1 MLDLKKTHLK
11 ETVMKK
17 LGIVLTLA
25 CVVSFAQMMWAQAAP
40 AGQIPDETV
49 VAKIDGKSVTAGEV
63 RDALATMPSDFGKL
77 YQQDPKLAIQ
87 QLYVLRHL
95 AEEGEK
101 AKLGEQSPMKEQLE
115 IMRAN
120 VLASAMLSREHNN
133 YGVSEEM
140 IKEYYERNQAK
151 FQRAKIKLISIAFKP
166 AVPAAG
172 AAIAD
177 IARATAE
184 AAASK
189 TQRSEADARKLA
201 EDLVKQTRE
210 GADFNKLVEQYSEDA
225 ASKAAGG
232 DFGLVNFN
240 SGHSADIKSAV
251 MALKPG
257 EVTDPIRQSSAFYVI
272 RVDEKTVQNMQ
283 EVMEPIIQDL
293 RQAHVN
299 EWFTAIRNRFALV
312 VENPRFFAQPPRGQ
326 PTPPLPPVPG
336 APAGNPK

>member
-17 LGIVLTLA
+17 PGIVLTLA

-49 VAKIDGKSVTAGEV
+49 VAKIDGKNVTAGEV
-63 RDALATMPSDFGKL
+63 RNALATMPADFGRL

-151 FQRAKIKLISIAFKP
+151 FQKAKIKLKIGRSIPKMLPQKLPVETSAWSASIAGMP
-166 AVPAAG
+166 V
-172 AAIAD
+172 
-177 IARATAE
+177 T
-184 AAASK
+184 
-189 TQRSEADARKLA
+189 
-201 EDLVKQTRE
+201 
-210 GADFNKLVEQYSEDA
+210 
-225 ASKAAGG
+225 SKAR
-232 DFGLVNFN
+232 
-240 SGHSADIKSAV
+240 SW
-251 MALKPG
+251 
-257 EVTDPIRQSSAFYVI
+257 RSS
-272 RVDEKTVQNMQ
+272 RV
-283 EVMEPIIQDL
+283 
-293 RQAHVN
+293 R
-299 EWFTAIRNRFALV
+299 
-312 VENPRFFAQPPRGQ
+312 
-326 PTPPLPPVPG
+326 
-336 APAGNPK
+336 